1 MYDICV
7 FAGRMRPFHAGHH
20 SVIKQALVSGQYV
33 FVIIGSV
40 GEPINFRNPFTFEEV
55 REMIRASLAPLEQD
69 RVFILGVEDQETDS
83 RWASAVQRV
92 VSKQID
98 VLSIKD
104 PSVALI
110 GHQKDGSSYYLK
122 LFPQWD
128 SIAASIASPELHGLL
143 DATALRKMLYTIPED
158 DNALL
163 EVERLRRENGN
174 ALYPQG
180 TYTFLREWVQT
191 ERFNQMRREYHFM
204 TDYLSQFPQTP
215 YPRYFTAADACVIQS
230 GNVLLVRRGQMP
242 GEGLWAL
249 PGGHVNIDETF
260 QQAAIREL
268 IEETG
273 VTLDENLLMMACKG
287 EKLLD
292 NPWRSTRTRT
302 ISVAYGFE
310 LIGIDLPALEP
321 IDKEEGVIARWWPI
335 DEVTRD
341 MMFEDHFAVVQHFA
355 ARFNSVL

>member
-1 MYDICV
+1 MHDICV
-7 FAGRMRPFHAGHH
+7 FAGRMRPFHAGHY
-20 SVIKQALVSGQYV
+20 SVIKQALDASQYV
-33 FVIIGSV
+33 FVVVGSI

-55 REMIRASLAPLEQD
+55 REMIRASLTPLEQD

-83 RWASAVQRV
+83 RWAAAVQRCV
-92 VSKQID
+92 TKQAD
-98 VLSIKD
+98 TLSIKD
-104 PSVALI
+104 PSIALI

-128 SIAASIASPELHGLL
+128 SIAAAIGDTSLHGLL
-143 DATALRKMLYTIPED
+143 DATTLRKMLYILPED
-158 DNALL
+158 SNASQ
-163 EVERLRRENGN
+163 EVEKLRRETGYSI
-174 ALYPQG
+174 YPQG

-204 TDYLSQFPQTP
+204 TEYLSQFSQMP

-230 GNVLLVRRGQMP
+230 GNVLLVKRTQMP
-242 GEGLWAL
+242 GNGLWAL

-273 VTLDENLLMMACKG
+273 LTTDENLLMMACKG

-292 NPWRSTRTRT
+292 NPWRSTRMRT

-310 LIGIDLPALEP
+310 LIGTELPALDP
-321 IDKEEGVIARWWPI
+321 IDKDEGVIARWWPL

-341 MMFEDHFAVVQHFA
+341 MMFEDHYAVIQHFA